1 VGGANILEKNHAIH
15 SLLCKC
21 DMVVFIGTMSFTF
34 LSALGLSISPH
45 FVEKHAREQAWE
57 LLDIAKKRNV
67 RVLLPKDFRCIN
79 EAHLCDH
86 TLVFEAQCILDGWRP
101 VEIGPESLT
110 EIVSVL
116 KECKTALWI
125 GPIKLWPSNHQY
137 CRLLHFTR
145 ILSQFNASGCNS
157 IAIGKEAY
165 DFLKE
170 TSYSCSVHPIFPEW
184 GCSLGIIERKYTCRS
199 CSSGS

>member
-1 VGGANILEKNHAIH
+1 
-15 SLLCKC
+15 
-21 DMVVFIGTMSFTF
+21 
-34 LSALGLSISPH
+34 
-45 FVEKHAREQAWE
+45 
-57 LLDIAKKRNV
+57 
-67 RVLLPKDFRCIN
+67 
-79 EAHLCDH
+79 
-86 TLVFEAQCILDGWRP
+86 WRP

-170 TSYSCSVHPIFPEW
+170 TSYSCSVHPIFQNGAAVWELLK
-184 GCSLGIIERKYTCRS
+184 GNTLAGVAALDR
-199 CSSGS
+199 